1 VAQSSTGSHP
11 QAVATES
18 ASAAFSSGQTERK
31 SRARRAMIVVSK
43 GSVTVQAGL
52 ERPYTRSA
60 LHRRSR
66 TGYEPG
72 RRSRRRWAS
81 RGQAMYKHAGRFLQA
96 LVRRGDQ
103 PPRRTRWTP
112 RGRADSPKADY
123 DARKA
128 QSGLVKRLD
137 KEVDKVV
144 ARAKG
149 HYEEPKAQSGLVKR
163 RRENIEPLK

>member
-1 VAQSSTGSHP
+1 
-11 QAVATES
+11 
-18 ASAAFSSGQTERK
+18 
-31 SRARRAMIVVSK
+31 
-43 GSVTVQAGL
+43 
-52 ERPYTRSA
+52 
-60 LHRRSR
+60 
-66 TGYEPG
+66 
-72 RRSRRRWAS
+72 
-81 RGQAMYKHAGRFLQA
+81 MYKHAGRFLQA
-96 LVRRGDQ
+96 LVRREGQ

-112 RGRADSPKADY
+112 RDRADSLKADY

-144 ARAKG
+144 ARAKA